1 MTTTLK
7 RYPTP
12 GGHTVLMAY
21 RTDTA
26 DEPVIS
32 GTSIADEYGVANLK
46 LEPGDVVVDIGAYIG
61 SVAFAVAAD
70 FPEVRV
76 VMVEAIPE
84 NCEVIKES
92 IEANGWGDRMFVYN
106 ASASHKK
113 GQTDVGYGA
122 GPEDNNYQKD
132 NRFVGGLKSLNYSQ
146 TATLPNLSLT
156 AIVKQYGEVAW
167 LKIDCEGCEYDFL
180 DDPAVK
186 RVKAF
191 AGEWHD
197 GGMDDIIR
205 MLGKTHD
212 VTFTNVENVV
222 GLFEAKRR

>member
-1 MTTTLK
+1 MTVIK
-7 RYPTP
+7 QYPTP
-12 GGHTVLMAY
+12 GGNTVLMAY

-32 GTSIADEYGVANLK
+32 GTSIGDEYGVANLA
-46 LEPGDVVVDIGAYIG
+46 LEPGDLVVDIGAYIG

-92 IEANGWGDRMFVYN
+92 VAANGWGDRMFVYN
-106 ASASHKK
+106 SSASHKK

-122 GPEDNNYQKD
+122 GEEDSSYQKD
-132 NRFVGGLKSLNYSQ
+132 NRFVGGLKSLNYAQ
-146 TATLPNLSLT
+146 HVVLNNLSLSW
-156 AIVKQYGEVAW
+156 IVKKHGEVAW

-186 RVKAF
+186 RVKVF

-197 GGMDDIIR
+197 GGRDTILK
-205 MLGKTHD
+205 MLGATHD
-212 VTFTNVENVV
+212 VTFDTDHPIV
-222 GLFEAKRR
+222 GLFTATRR